1 MYLNPK
7 ARVPVGFLASH
18 FPDAIAISSITNA
31 IILEF
36 PEVSEEAWGEK
47 LESLP
52 WQTSVLLNSITESP
66 LAIDSSTLTA
76 AKVRVPSSR

>member
-47 LESLP
+47 LESP
-52 WQTSVLLNSITESP
+52 MADIGRTKLNYGVSFSNRF
-66 LAIDSSTLTA
+66 LDVNTA
-76 AKVRVPSSR
+76 AEVLVPSSR